1 MEGAF
6 ATCLQ
11 GLGET
16 IQMRDVESR
25 LESHGKSAGRASA
38 LRRLNLL
45 VFPLVLVLSCVLP
58 ARAGSTAG
66 ITAER
71 VEPDRKF
78 AFVYV
83 LRAGDLIDVSV
94 YRHPELS
101 RKLTLRPDGAVTVPL
116 LGDVQAAGKS
126 PSELARLLTQRYE
139 VRIRNPEVTVAVEN
153 PPEPVVFILGEVGV
167 TRALPL
173 RQAGNVAQALAQ
185 AGALPKSAA
194 ISRITVIR
202 LNEQG
207 EMVSYGL
214 QPQGRGRTA
223 QFMALNA
230 MALKPNDLIVVPET
244 YRGQVVRVFQDM
256 VTVLSPYFQLRVLD
270 QQVGFGF

>member
-1 MEGAF
+1 
-6 ATCLQ
+6 
-11 GLGET
+11 
-16 IQMRDVESR
+16 MRVVEPR
-25 LESHGKSAGRASA
+25 LETDGKSTVHACAP
-38 LRRLNLL
+38 RRLGLL
-45 VFPLVLVLSCVLP
+45 ALPFVLLLACVLP
-58 ARAGSTAG
+58 AWAGSEPA
-66 ITAER
+66 IKAER
-71 VEPDRKF
+71 VEPDRTF

-101 RKLTLRPDGAVTVPL
+101 RKLTLRPDGAVTLPL
-116 LGDVQAAGKS
+116 LGDVQAAGKT
-126 PSELARLLTQRYE
+126 PSELASLLTQRYG

-202 LNEQG
+202 LNERG
-207 EMVSYGL
+207 EMQSYSL

>member
-1 MEGAF
+1 
-6 ATCLQ
+6 
-11 GLGET
+11 
-16 IQMRDVESR
+16 MRVVEPR
-25 LESHGKSAGRASA
+25 LESRGTAAGRACA
-38 LRRLNLL
+38 PRRLGVLL
-45 VFPLVLVLSCVLP
+45 VPLLLLLACVPP
-58 ARAGSTAG
+58 AWAGSDAG
-66 ITAER
+66 IVAER
-71 VEPDRKF
+71 VEPDRRF

-83 LRAGDLIDVSV
+83 LRPGDLIDVAV

-101 RKLTLRPDGAVTVPL
+101 RKLTLRPDGAVTLPL
-116 LGDVQAAGKS
+116 LGDVQAAGMS
-126 PSELARLLTQRYE
+126 PSELASLLTRRYE

-185 AGALPKSAA
+185 AGALPRSAA

-202 LNEQG
+202 LNEDG
-207 EMVSYGL
+207 EMESYGL
-214 QPQGRGRTA
+214 QARGLGRTA